1 VLGSAF
7 LRHTAAAALL
17 LLCSGCVHT
26 VPFRDATG
34 NAIPGSIASMETI
47 TIGGIPQS
55 IWFRGISTS
64 NPLLILLHGGPGAS
78 ESALFRHYNS
88 ALEQYFT
95 VVYWEQRGTGR
106 SFHSNIPP
114 NSMSIAQFV
123 RDLDEVVEQVRHR
136 FNKEKV
142 ILVGHSWGTV
152 PGII

>member
-1 VLGSAF
+1 MLGSAF

-17 LLCSGCVHT
+17 LLCSGCIHT
-26 VPFRDATG
+26 VPFQDATG